1 MPPAVLLRCVAGGV
15 LAGLAS
21 LVPGVSAGT
30 MILATGIY
38 PRIVSAAAE
47 VVGLRFRRAS
57 VLPLAVVV
65 GTAAFLVVL
74 LAGTVRDL
82 FLAWPAPLFSLF
94 AGLTLGGVPLLWAM
108 GGPRRSPAFFA
119 GAAGGLLAAALPSL
133 LAAPPPAGA
142 TGVEASAG
150 ALLLGGAAAAFAM
163 VLPGISGS
171 YLLLL
176 LGLYLPFLHSVDAV
190 RQAVGRGAPAPEF
203 AAAALGIAPF
213 AVGAALGIALA
224 ARLVRHFLERSRQ
237 PALGALLGLLLGAV
251 IGLYPF
257 RSVAG
262 ERFSP
267 EPADLVTAAL
277 FALIGFVLAYALGRA
292 TGRGR
297 GSGREADRRGDPG
310 PEDSPSERTNA
321 EFPPAERNPA
331 PRSGAPPRR
340 SVPERTRT
348 TP

>member
-1 MPPAVLLRCVAGGV
+1 MPPAVLFRCAAGGV

-65 GTAAFLVVL
+65 GTAAFLVFL

-119 GAAGGLLAAALPSL
+119 GAAAGFVAAALPTL
-133 LAAPPPAGA
+133 LGLLTAASPPAGA

-176 LGLYLPFLHSVDAV
+176 FGLYLPFLQSLDAV
-190 RQAVGRGAPAPEF
+190 RQAIGNGAPAPEI
-203 AAAALGIAPF
+203 AAAVLGIAPF
-213 AVGAALGIALA
+213 AIGAALGIALA
-224 ARLVRHFLERSRQ
+224 ARLVRHFLERFRQ

-267 EPADLVTAAL
+267 EPADLMLAGL
-277 FALIGFVLAYALGRA
+277 FGLFGFALAYALGRA
-292 TGRGR
+292 TGG
-297 GSGREADRRGDPG
+297 GGETSPRRDFG
-310 PEDSPSERTNA
+310 PKEPTATEPVPQPRTD
-321 EFPPAERNPA
+321 
-331 PRSGAPPRR
+331 APPRR
-340 SVPERTRT
+340 PAAERID
-348 TP
+348 PAP

>member
-1 MPPAVLLRCVAGGV
+1 MPPAVLFRCAAGGV

-47 VVGLRFRRAS
+47 VVGLRFRRDS

-65 GTAAFLVVL
+65 GAAAAMVFL

-94 AGLTLGGVPLLWAM
+94 AGLTLGGVPLLWAL
-108 GGPRRSPAFFA
+108 GGPRRSPAFFG
-119 GAAGGLLAAALPSL
+119 GAAAGLFAAALPTLLAAAPE
-133 LAAPPPAGA
+133 AGA

-150 ALLLGGAAAAFAM
+150 PMLLGGAAAAFAM

-176 LGLYLPFLHSVDAV
+176 LGLYLPFLQSLDAV
-190 RQAVGRGAPAPEF
+190 RQAVSGGAPAAEL
-203 AAAALGIAPF
+203 AAAALGVAPF

-224 ARLVRHFLERSRQ
+224 ARLVRHFLERYRQ
-237 PALGALLGLLLGAV
+237 PALGALLGLLGGAV

-257 RSVAG
+257 RTVAG
-262 ERFSP
+262 VRFTP
-267 EPADLVTAAL
+267 EPGEVALAGL
-277 FALIGFVLAYALGRA
+277 FAVLGFALAYALGRA
-292 TGRGR
+292 TGSSRETISDRTRG
-297 GSGREADRRGDPG
+297 ADERNDSRRRPVAR
-310 PEDSPSERTNA
+310 ERT
-321 EFPPAERNPA
+321 
-331 PRSGAPPRR
+331 
-340 SVPERTRT
+340 
-348 TP
+348 

>member
-1 MPPAVLLRCVAGGV
+1 MPPAVLFRCAAGGI

-65 GTAAFLVVL
+65 GTAAFLVFL

-108 GGPRRSPAFFA
+108 GGPRRSPAFFTA
-119 GAAGGLLAAALPSL
+119 AAAGLTAAALPTL

-176 LGLYLPFLHSVDAV
+176 LGLYLPFLQSLDAV
-190 RQAVGRGAPAPEF
+190 RQAVANGAPAAEIG
-203 AAAALGIAPF
+203 AAALGIAPF

-224 ARLVRHFLERSRQ
+224 ARLVRHFLERFRQ

-267 EPADLVTAAL
+267 EPADLAVAGL
-277 FALIGFVLAYALGRA
+277 FGIFGFALAYALGRA
-292 TGRGR
+292 TGG
-297 GSGREADRRGDPG
+297 GSETVPRLDFDPRERDAAEPDPEPRTDAPRRRPAA
-310 PEDSPSERTNA
+310 ERTD
-321 EFPPAERNPA
+321 P
-331 PRSGAPPRR
+331 
-340 SVPERTRT
+340 

>member
-1 MPPAVLLRCVAGGV
+1 MPPAVLFRCAAGGA

-38 PRIVSAAAE
+38 PRIVGAAAE

-65 GTAAFLVVL
+65 GTAAILVFL
-74 LAGTVRDL
+74 LAGIVRDL
-82 FLAWPAPLFSLF
+82 FLARPAPLFSLF
-94 AGLTLGGVPLLWAM
+94 AGLTLGGVPLLWAL
-108 GGPRRSPAFFA
+108 GGPRRSPVFFA
-119 GAAGGLLAAALPSL
+119 GAAAGLVAAALPTL
-133 LAAPPPAGA
+133 LADPPAAGA
-142 TGVEASAG
+142 TGVEASPG
-150 ALLLGGAAAAFAM
+150 ALLFGGAAAAFAM

-176 LGLYLPFLHSVDAV
+176 LGLYLPFLQSLDAV
-190 RQAVGRGAPAPEF
+190 RQALGSGAPAPEI
-203 AAAALGIAPF
+203 AAAVLGIAPF
-213 AVGAALGIALA
+213 AIGAALGIALA
-224 ARLVRHFLERSRQ
+224 ARLVRHFLERFRQ

-267 EPADLVTAAL
+267 EPADLMLAGL
-277 FALIGFVLAYALGRA
+277 FGLFGFALAYALGRA
-292 TGRGR
+292 TGG
-297 GSGREADRRGDPG
+297 GGETSPRRDFG
-310 PEDSPSERTNA
+310 PKEPTATEPVPQPRTD
-321 EFPPAERNPA
+321 
-331 PRSGAPPRR
+331 APPRR
-340 SVPERTRT
+340 PAAERID
-348 TP
+348 PAP